1 MSGCKRG
8 AGAESALCR
17 RKPPR
22 LILLDAGALLAY
34 LILAIAF
41 TRPLWATLTDGII
54 GRIGDNIYFIWLVG
68 WFKKAYFSLGVD
80 PMNVWFLNYPAGWSL
95 ASTEIAPAQLAIAVP
110 FALPGGETFGYNA
123 ALLISFALS
132 GWFCYH
138 WVASLTGSRRAGFL
152 SGVIFACLPYRQAH
166 FLAGHL
172 NLSGTQWLPL
182 FFWGWF
188 EILRADRADGR
199 AALWPALLAALGLG
213 LTALCSQY
221 YAFMLIFL
229 SGSLMILTLVLRDRK
244 RFRSAAF
251 WKTLA
256 AFVVFSLPLLIV
268 AEAPFLTLNASGALP
283 DRDLSAVR
291 QYSASVSDFFL
302 PATTHFAWGGRVG
315 SVFRRDLWIE
325 STLYLGVAALALFFV
340 GLTLRRRPGGER
352 TRWLWFL
359 LSAGVL
365 LSALLAM
372 GTDLHWNERPVE
384 LPLPSALAERLGRG
398 SLPLLLPGYFLFRFV
413 PFYAKIRATMRFG
426 LFTGLFVAVG
436 AGLGAAR
443 LLGRT
448 RRRYGTALFL
458 GLVLICVLDFY
469 PKSFPERAEIAPR
482 PVDLWLAGEAGSGAV
497 MRLPFALNDDQ
508 AATYATLIH
517 GKPFVGGFFNAFPTA
532 QYRKIRPVMETF
544 PSMEALQLAKE
555 LGVGYFILESD
566 DALPEAERAA
576 VQAAAGERAETL
588 GLIRLYQDADVIV
601 MGFQEDE

>member
-1 MSGCKRG
+1 MPW
-8 AGAESALCR
+8 R

-41 TRPLWATLTDGII
+41 TRPLWATLTNGII

-188 EILRADRADGR
+188 EILRTDRADGR
-199 AALWPALLAALGLG
+199 AALRPALLAALGLG

-229 SGSLMILTLVLRDRK
+229 SGSLMILWLVFRDRK
-244 RFRSAAF
+244 RLRSAAF

-315 SVFRRDLWIE
+315 AGEVWSPGCLPSSRG
-325 STLYLGVAALALFFV
+325 Y
-340 GLTLRRRPGGER
+340 RRRR
-352 TRWLWFL
+352 
-359 LSAGVL
+359 A
-365 LSALLAM
+365 
-372 GTDLHWNERPVE
+372 
-384 LPLPSALAERLGRG
+384 GRG
-398 SLPLLLPGYFLFRFV
+398 SHDRQGPPLPPVLRDRTPE
-413 PFYAKIRATMRFG
+413 PHATK
-426 LFTGLFVAVG
+426 AE
-436 AGLGAAR
+436 AR
-443 LLGRT
+443 
-448 RRRYGTALFL
+448 
-458 GLVLICVLDFY
+458 I
-469 PKSFPERAEIAPR
+469 PR
-482 PVDLWLAGEAGSGAV
+482 PRHR
-497 MRLPFALNDDQ
+497 RLGNQRRHRGCQLTPSSP
-508 AATYATLIH
+508 I
-517 GKPFVGGFFNAFPTA
+517 TA
-532 QYRKIRPVMETF
+532 RPASTTTTRTTA
-544 PSMEALQLAKE
+544 PGRS
-555 LGVGYFILESD
+555 
-566 DALPEAERAA
+566 
-576 VQAAAGERAETL
+576 
-588 GLIRLYQDADVIV
+588 
-601 MGFQEDE
+601 